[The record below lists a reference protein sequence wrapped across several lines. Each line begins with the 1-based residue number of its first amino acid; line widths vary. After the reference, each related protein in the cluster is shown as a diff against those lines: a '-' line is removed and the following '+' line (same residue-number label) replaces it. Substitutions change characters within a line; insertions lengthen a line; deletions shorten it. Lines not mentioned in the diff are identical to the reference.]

1 MRRATGSVADGS
13 RAEIEAG
20 GLGKY
25 VETTFAGPARM
36 SRRLGTMSRRACRVS
51 GPEIW
56 ARIGKGIRMM
66 HLRGSRRIGVMLG
79 LLVVLSLA
87 AGAQAGAFEV
97 GQRWVY
103 QHQGPRPGS
112 TEPNA
117 IDGQR
122 IRQVIATDSQQGREQ
137 WVIEERFTADANTV
151 GRLHVVAG
159 RLLTAIEIENA
170 QGEVVKMTYDTPVPY
185 QMPEMEIAAEK
196 VVETVLRM
204 DSPKFALP
212 VKVVIWRLED
222 ESLTTPAGRFD
233 DCRHYQ
239 MTTRSTIN
247 AKVTTI
253 PLVEE
258 RQLWYHESVHGLVKE
273 VYRKE
278 PVKFL
283 AWSQAGYTATS
294 VLATFDT
301 QAIVPAVA
309 SSEANDSNAPTSLPG
324 RVPPPP
330 LAAPVRGFPLWMPA
344 VVIAVF
350 AGAFLILIK
359 RPRHK

>member
-1 MRRATGSVADGS
+1 
-13 RAEIEAG
+13 
-20 GLGKY
+20 
-25 VETTFAGPARM
+25 
-36 SRRLGTMSRRACRVS
+36 
-51 GPEIW
+51 
-56 ARIGKGIRMM
+56 
-66 HLRGSRRIGVMLG
+66 MLG
-79 LLVVLSLA
+79 LLVALSLA
-87 AGAQAGAFEV
+87 VGARAGAFDL

-103 QHQGPRPGS
+103 QHEGPRPGS
-112 TEPNA
+112 GEPNA

-122 IRQVIATDSQQGREQ
+122 IRQVIATDSKQGQEQ

-151 GRLHVVAG
+151 GRLHVAEG

-170 QGEVVKMTYDTPVPY
+170 QGEVAKMTYDTPVPY
-185 QMPEMEIAAEK
+185 LMPEMEIAAEK

-204 DSPKFALP
+204 ESPKFALP

-222 ESLTTPAGRFD
+222 ESLTTPAGRFEQ
-233 DCRHYQ
+233 CRHYQ
-239 MTTRSTIN
+239 MTTQSTIN

-258 RQLWYHESVHGLVKE
+258 RHLWYHDSVNGLVKE

-294 VLATFDT
+294 VLTTFDK
-301 QAIVPAVA
+301 QEIAPAVA
-309 SSEANDSNAPTSLPG
+309 PLEANDSDAPALSD

-330 LAAPVRGFPLWMPA
+330 LAAPTRGFPIWMPA
-344 VVIAVF
+344 VIVAVF
-350 AGAFLILIK
+350 AAAILILIK